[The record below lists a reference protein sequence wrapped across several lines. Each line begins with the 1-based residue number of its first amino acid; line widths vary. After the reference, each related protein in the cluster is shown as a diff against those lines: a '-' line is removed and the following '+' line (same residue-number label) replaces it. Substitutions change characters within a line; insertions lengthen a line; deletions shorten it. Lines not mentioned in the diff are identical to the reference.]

1 VPRQTPPV
9 VAFKMNEKPKSPQ
22 AARLRQRKFEL
33 VCRFQIPEDLLP
45 GSLSQVQIRCGKPTC
60 HCAAGD
66 GHPAW
71 YLSFMA
77 GGKKR
82 KQHVPHAWVQVVRQS
97 VEAGRQYQDAVRE
110 VLAANAEL
118 LALAR
123 KPRKQRQK
131 RR

>member
-1 VPRQTPPV
+1 
-9 VAFKMNEKPKSPQ
+9 MNGKAKGPQ

-33 VCRFQIPEDLLP
+33 LHRFPIPEDLLP

-71 YLSFMA
+71 YLSFTA
-77 GGKKR
+77 DGKKR
-82 KQHVPHAWVQVVRQS
+82 KQHIPHAWVQVVRQC

-118 LALAR
+118 LVLA
-123 KPRKQRQK
+123 RKQRQK
-131 RR
+131 CRR